1 MRAERGAEVD
11 VEGSAVVLPAEWTLL
26 DAAQR
31 GDASAFEQLV
41 ARYRGELH
49 AHCYRMLGSVQDA
62 EDALQEALLG
72 TWRGLA
78 GFAGRS
84 SIRSWLYRITTNACL
99 KLIGRRPPRLLA
111 IDYGSATT
119 DIDDLGVPVTETV
132 WLEPYPQQ
140 DPQANEI
147 AIGLLHAKS
156 DHAGAPTQM
165 TR

>member
-1 MRAERGAEVD
+1 
-11 VEGSAVVLPAEWTLL
+11 
-26 DAAQR
+26 
-31 GDASAFEQLV
+31 
-41 ARYRGELH
+41 
-49 AHCYRMLGSVQDA
+49 MLGSVQDA

-84 SIRSWLYRITTNACL
+84 SIRSWRYRITTNACL

-156 DHAGAPTQM
+156 DHAGASTHM